1 MFQLIYA
8 KGKNDQS
15 IELARSKWANAGE
28 KNLSLCIC
36 VCLHAYSAMRTSER
50 MSKYKSKQQI
60 ARERIV
66 IIIDDNREL
75 AMTATTLDL
84 SYVYNRTHTHSHK
97 YENEKKT
104 RHNSIIIL
112 CVRSYESRYLIF
124 FSVSRFLESHLHT
137 NLSFAS
143 CGVVCFMIDSLTSF
157 CSKTSYKFFCSRCFQ
172 KKKLEVFCILFAFLS
187 LCPSL
192 KARQRNDNS
201 EKISYLLYCLEHVVC
216 ASTQADLID
225 FNQLWF
231 FQIAQIESGTN
242 SKWTVSSHNYRFKKV
257 K

>member
-1 MFQLIYA
+1 MR
-8 KGKNDQS
+8 
-15 IELARSKWANAGE
+15 ERETWANVYVCVSMRIQLCE
-28 KNLSLCIC
+28 QVNEWVNIRVSNKLQENELWLLSMIIVNWQWQRLLWICHMCI
-36 VCLHAYSAMRTSER
+36 
-50 MSKYKSKQQI
+50 
-60 ARERIV
+60 IV
-66 IIIDDNREL
+66 H
-75 AMTATTLDL
+75 T
-84 SYVYNRTHTHSHK
+84 RTHTNMK
-97 YENEKKT
+97 MRKKT

-143 CGVVCFMIDSLTSF
+143 CGVVCFMIDSLASF
-157 CSKTSYKFFCSRCFQ
+157 CSKISYKFFCSRCFQ